1 MFRYI
6 KEVNYYLIYK
16 ISVEELNFGMT
27 TVEEDHKKYIRRLRI
42 AMDFILTQLLKNKD
56 LE

>member
-27 TVEEDHKKYIRRLRI
+27 TVEEDHKKYIR
-42 AMDFILTQLLKNKD
+42 
-56 LE
+56 